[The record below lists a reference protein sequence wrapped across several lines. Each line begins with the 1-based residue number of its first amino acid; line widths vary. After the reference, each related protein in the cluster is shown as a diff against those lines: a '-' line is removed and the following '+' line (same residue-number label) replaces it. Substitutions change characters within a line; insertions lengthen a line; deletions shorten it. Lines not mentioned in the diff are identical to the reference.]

1 MDVYKLMASAH
12 CKLASD
18 ARDLRDGTMDGQ
30 TMVEYALLVALIAV
44 ALIAVIGVL
53 AGQIGTKFNAV
64 SDQLKATTTNT
75 VPTA

>member
-30 TMVEYALLVALIAV
+30 TMVEYGLLVALIAV
-44 ALIAVIGVL
+44 VLIVVITDLGKAINNKFQAVVDVI
-53 AGQIGTKFNAV
+53 APK
-64 SDQLKATTTNT
+64 
-75 VPTA
+75 

>member
-30 TMVEYALLVALIAV
+30 TMVEYGLLVALIAV
-44 ALIAVIGVL
+44 ALIVVVSNLGDAINS
-53 AGQIGTKFNAV
+53 KFNAV
-64 SDQLKATTTNT
+64 VERLNK
-75 VPTA
+75 

>member
-30 TMVEYALLVALIAV
+30 TMVEYGLLVALIAV
-44 ALIAVIGVL
+44 VLIVAVTNLGKAIDG
-53 AGQIGTKFNAV
+53 KFQAV
-64 SDQLKATTTNT
+64 TAAFATE
-75 VPTA
+75 